1 MDTERL
7 IIEAHKRVTRENSPI
22 ENVVID
28 LSLNGGGNFDP
39 CAFTAAWLLG
49 EASMS
54 IRSSLTGAIS
64 TGVYRVDANLDGR
77 FDEKDTIADKNLY
90 CLIGPYSFSCGNL
103 LPNVLK
109 SSNKVTLLGQTSGGG
124 SCSVLYMSTPSGAS
138 YRISSPYRMSY
149 LKNGS
154 YYDIDLGVDPNCYI
168 TKPENFYNR
177 QALTDYI
184 NQLF

>member
-1 MDTERL
+1 M
-7 IIEAHKRVTRENSPI
+7 
-22 ENVVID
+22 
-28 LSLNGGGNFDP
+28 
-39 CAFTAAWLLG
+39 
-49 EASMS
+49 
-54 IRSSLTGAIS
+54 
-64 TGVYRVDANLDGR
+64 
-77 FDEKDTIADKNLY
+77 
-90 CLIGPYSFSCGNL
+90 
-103 LPNVLK
+103 K